1 MGGTG
6 PSGGAKRLQQRVI
19 NCPRGVT
26 IRSFKHER
34 RIQIAFSFRGV
45 ECREMLP
52 LGPITQSALTYASGL
67 RAEVLRKISLGT
79 FHYPDYF
86 PSSER
91 ARQFD
96 AGGRRIMLR
105 TLLDKQLE
113 VYERQV
119 ENGTLSPSTLEGYG
133 KAIRSERM
141 KFWDGMA
148 LSEAT
153 PSKLRDWI
161 SSMDVTSKR
170 ARNLL
175 TPLRSVFEDALNDEL
190 IDFNPFDRIALNKLL
205 KQTTKASDYEVDPF
219 TAAERA
225 TVLAKA
231 RADERPMLQ
240 FWFNTGLRPG
250 ELMALRW
257 PKVDWVVN
265 KVRID
270 RNLVAGVEKGP
281 KTSAGVRDVD
291 LSGEAISALVAQ
303 KSATFMVGE
312 QVWHNPRTSA
322 PWETDAQIRKTLW
335 EPLCKRAGVRYRN
348 PYQVRHTFASA
359 LLTAGGNP
367 WYVAEQLGHVD
378 VQMVFQVYGK
388 FIPQDYQRPKATG
401 LQIVG

>member
-1 MGGTG
+1 MTTNLASFSMPYRWVRLDVHCKATG
-6 PSGGAKRLQQRVI
+6 DTADAVHARRRKRQWTD
-19 NCPRGVT
+19 GVHCC
-26 IRSFKHER
+26 I
-34 RIQIAFSFRGV
+34 
-45 ECREMLP
+45 
-52 LGPITQSALTYASGL
+52 GP
-67 RAEVLRKISLGT
+67 
-79 FHYPDYF
+79 
-86 PSSER
+86 
-91 ARQFD
+91 
-96 AGGRRIMLR
+96 
-105 TLLDKQLE
+105 
-113 VYERQV
+113 
-119 ENGTLSPSTLEGYG
+119 
-133 KAIRSERM
+133 
-141 KFWDGMA
+141 DG
-148 LSEAT
+148 
-153 PSKLRDWI
+153 
-161 SSMDVTSKR
+161 
-170 ARNLL
+170 NLWV
-175 TPLRSVFEDALNDEL
+175 SVFEDAFNDEQ
-190 IDFNPFDRIALNKLL
+190 IAFNPFDRIALNKLL

-219 TAAERA
+219 TAAERE
-225 TVLAKA
+225 TLLAKA
-231 RADERPMLQ
+231 RADERPVLQ

-270 RNLVAGVEKGP
+270 RNLVAGAEKGP

-291 LSGEAISALVAQ
+291 LNGEAIGALLAQ

-312 QVWHNPRTSA
+312 QIWHNPRTSA

-401 LQIVG
+401 LKIAG